1 MRIGLRIGGRRRGGG
16 RGEVPVDG
24 AVQSEARERRRLEA
38 RAHPRTGR
46 ADGDVGGVLPRAS
59 TPVKLQGEQPPSD
72 VLDAPFDLLQSSR
85 DVPPR
90 RERGASAV
98 HERVLVLGLVVSIDG
113 SVQAD
118 ANLASHAGF
127 LRGVIERELVQVR
140 ISSFPRGGR
149 EREGLGDGA
158 RGRRVRVVAAVDEA
172 EEGFGE
178 AAAVVVPRT
187 LARHGAK
194 EKAARCLAC
203 AFEKCRFTQIPRS
216 GFRFAGW
223 GSHFEESRARVVSPG
238 KKEDTMPAKKAKQS
252 TIIDVIQRGDLSILD
267 AFGQELS
274 QVFAAEVLPKLDIE
288 DTLSLAKVSKACN
301 AAVWNEH
308 GVACMKDKMI
318 TKDGSQISPMLWA
331 AHIGNLPAV
340 KALVKAGQDL
350 DEMGFHRT
358 YSYHHGTIF
367 GYPKKTMLTVA
378 TGGGHA
384 EVVAFLIQAGADV
397 NIRCGRESRSALR
410 EACSLFLNM
419 ERASECARLL
429 IEAGADVKTTD
440 KHMATPLMSAS
451 MAQTGTALVQS
462 LIDAGANVNHSSI
475 TSIERIFGGRHEDAE
490 GDTALHRAA
499 YYSGNVET
507 VKALLRAGAHVDAQ
521 SWTGKTALCY
531 AALSP
536 LNSKLVIFVELM
548 KWGASALPLA
558 LDYAKYHQTLEYY
571 EKEVSDDDET
581 DSNQ

>member
-1 MRIGLRIGGRRRGGG
+1 MRIVGSRIGLRVGLRVGLRRRGRG
-16 RGEVPVDG
+16 RGEVRLRRGRGIVAVPVDG

-38 RAHPRTGR
+38 RAHPRTGQ

-72 VLDAPFDLLQSSR
+72 VLDAPFHLSQSSR

-90 RERGASAV
+90 RERGASGV
-98 HERVLVLGLVVSIDG
+98 HERVIVVVLVVSIDG

-140 ISSFPRGGR
+140 VSSFPRGGR

-158 RGRRVRVVAAVDEA
+158 RGRRVRLVAAVDEA

-203 AFEKCRFTQIPRS
+203 AFEKCRITNSEIWVSFSR
-216 GFRFAGW
+216 AGW

-252 TIIDVIQRGDLSILD
+252 TIIDVIQRGDLSILE

-274 QVFAAEVLPKLDIE
+274 QVFAAEVLPKLDIK

-308 GVACMKDKMI
+308 GVACMKDKMKVCG
-318 TKDGSQISPMLWA
+318 TQISPMLWA
-331 AHIGNLPAV
+331 A
-340 KALVKAGQDL
+340 
-350 DEMGFHRT
+350 
-358 YSYHHGTIF
+358 
-367 GYPKKTMLTVA
+367 
-378 TGGGHA
+378 
-384 EVVAFLIQAGADV
+384 
-397 NIRCGRESRSALR
+397 
-410 EACSLFLNM
+410 
-419 ERASECARLL
+419 
-429 IEAGADVKTTD
+429 
-440 KHMATPLMSAS
+440 
-451 MAQTGTALVQS
+451 
-462 LIDAGANVNHSSI
+462 
-475 TSIERIFGGRHEDAE
+475 
-490 GDTALHRAA
+490 
-499 YYSGNVET
+499 
-507 VKALLRAGAHVDAQ
+507 
-521 SWTGKTALCY
+521 
-531 AALSP
+531 
-536 LNSKLVIFVELM
+536 
-548 KWGASALPLA
+548 
-558 LDYAKYHQTLEYY
+558 TLETCGG
-571 EKEVSDDDET
+571 EGTRKGWT
-581 DSNQ
+581 RPG